1 VLPVALQVDSLLDT
15 GPSEEVMASPGSLIE
30 TQATHQVPELTD
42 VFPVQ
47 RTAERGEV
55 PELRRARPC
64 QRPSAPAAADGR
76 RTKTRARIDSMTN
89 VDEIVAAILRLDP
102 SNRRAVVA
110 RIKESLGEMSEAEI
124 EALWLEE
131 ATQRA
136 REAREGL
143 VEDIPLEQALRD
155 ARTQL
160 D

>member
-1 VLPVALQVDSLLDT
+1 
-15 GPSEEVMASPGSLIE
+15 M
-30 TQATHQVPELTD
+30 
-42 VFPVQ
+42 
-47 RTAERGEV
+47 
-55 PELRRARPC
+55 
-64 QRPSAPAAADGR
+64 
-76 RTKTRARIDSMTN
+76 DSMTN
-89 VDEIVAAILRLDP
+89 VDEIVAAVLRLDP

>member
-1 VLPVALQVDSLLDT
+1 
-15 GPSEEVMASPGSLIE
+15 
-30 TQATHQVPELTD
+30 
-42 VFPVQ
+42 
-47 RTAERGEV
+47 
-55 PELRRARPC
+55 
-64 QRPSAPAAADGR
+64 
-76 RTKTRARIDSMTN
+76 MTN
-89 VDEIVAAILRLDP
+89 VDEIVAAALRLDP

-131 ATQRA
+131 ATRRA

>member
-1 VLPVALQVDSLLDT
+1 
-15 GPSEEVMASPGSLIE
+15 
-30 TQATHQVPELTD
+30 
-42 VFPVQ
+42 
-47 RTAERGEV
+47 
-55 PELRRARPC
+55 
-64 QRPSAPAAADGR
+64 
-76 RTKTRARIDSMTN
+76 MTN
-89 VDEIVAAILRLDP
+89 VDEIVAAVLRLDP

-131 ATQRA
+131 ATRRA

-143 VEDIPLEQALRD
+143 VEDIPLEQALRN

>member
-1 VLPVALQVDSLLDT
+1 
-15 GPSEEVMASPGSLIE
+15 M
-30 TQATHQVPELTD
+30 
-42 VFPVQ
+42 
-47 RTAERGEV
+47 
-55 PELRRARPC
+55 
-64 QRPSAPAAADGR
+64 
-76 RTKTRARIDSMTN
+76 DSMTN
-89 VDEIVAAILRLDP
+89 ADEIVADALRLDP

-131 ATQRA
+131 ATRRA

>member
-1 VLPVALQVDSLLDT
+1 
-15 GPSEEVMASPGSLIE
+15 M
-30 TQATHQVPELTD
+30 
-42 VFPVQ
+42 
-47 RTAERGEV
+47 
-55 PELRRARPC
+55 
-64 QRPSAPAAADGR
+64 
-76 RTKTRARIDSMTN
+76 DSMTN
-89 VDEIVAAILRLDP
+89 VDEIVAAALRLDP
-102 SNRRAVVA
+102 SNRRAVVT
-110 RIKESLGEMSEAEI
+110 RIKESLGEMSEAEV

>member
-1 VLPVALQVDSLLDT
+1 
-15 GPSEEVMASPGSLIE
+15 
-30 TQATHQVPELTD
+30 
-42 VFPVQ
+42 
-47 RTAERGEV
+47 
-55 PELRRARPC
+55 
-64 QRPSAPAAADGR
+64 
-76 RTKTRARIDSMTN
+76 MTN
-89 VDEIVAAILRLDP
+89 VDEIVAAVLRLDP

-124 EALWLEE
+124 GPLWLEE
-131 ATQRA
+131 ATRRA

>member
-1 VLPVALQVDSLLDT
+1 
-15 GPSEEVMASPGSLIE
+15 
-30 TQATHQVPELTD
+30 
-42 VFPVQ
+42 
-47 RTAERGEV
+47 
-55 PELRRARPC
+55 
-64 QRPSAPAAADGR
+64 
-76 RTKTRARIDSMTN
+76 MTN
-89 VDEIVAAILRLDP
+89 VDEIVAAVLRLDP

-131 ATQRA
+131 ATRRA

>member
-1 VLPVALQVDSLLDT
+1 
-15 GPSEEVMASPGSLIE
+15 M
-30 TQATHQVPELTD
+30 
-42 VFPVQ
+42 
-47 RTAERGEV
+47 
-55 PELRRARPC
+55 
-64 QRPSAPAAADGR
+64 
-76 RTKTRARIDSMTN
+76 DSMTN
-89 VDEIVAAILRLDP
+89 VDEIVAAALRLDP

-131 ATQRA
+131 ATRRA

>member
-1 VLPVALQVDSLLDT
+1 
-15 GPSEEVMASPGSLIE
+15 M
-30 TQATHQVPELTD
+30 
-42 VFPVQ
+42 
-47 RTAERGEV
+47 
-55 PELRRARPC
+55 
-64 QRPSAPAAADGR
+64 
-76 RTKTRARIDSMTN
+76 DSMTN
-89 VDEIVAAILRLDP
+89 VDEIVAAALRLDP

-110 RIKESLGEMSEAEI
+110 RIKESLGEMPEAEI

-131 ATQRA
+131 ATRRA

>member
-1 VLPVALQVDSLLDT
+1 
-15 GPSEEVMASPGSLIE
+15 
-30 TQATHQVPELTD
+30 
-42 VFPVQ
+42 
-47 RTAERGEV
+47 
-55 PELRRARPC
+55 
-64 QRPSAPAAADGR
+64 
-76 RTKTRARIDSMTN
+76 MTN
-89 VDEIVAAILRLDP
+89 VDEIVAAALRLDP

-110 RIKESLGEMSEAEI
+110 RIKESLGEMSEGEI

-131 ATQRA
+131 ATRRA

>member
-1 VLPVALQVDSLLDT
+1 
-15 GPSEEVMASPGSLIE
+15 M
-30 TQATHQVPELTD
+30 
-42 VFPVQ
+42 
-47 RTAERGEV
+47 
-55 PELRRARPC
+55 
-64 QRPSAPAAADGR
+64 
-76 RTKTRARIDSMTN
+76 DSMTN
-89 VDEIVAAILRLDP
+89 VDEIVAAALRLDP

-110 RIKESLGEMSEAEI
+110 RIKESLGETSEGEI

-131 ATQRA
+131 AARRA

>member
-1 VLPVALQVDSLLDT
+1 
-15 GPSEEVMASPGSLIE
+15 M
-30 TQATHQVPELTD
+30 
-42 VFPVQ
+42 
-47 RTAERGEV
+47 
-55 PELRRARPC
+55 
-64 QRPSAPAAADGR
+64 
-76 RTKTRARIDSMTN
+76 DSMTN
-89 VDEIVAAILRLDP
+89 VDEIVAAVLRLDP

-131 ATQRA
+131 ATRRA

>member
-1 VLPVALQVDSLLDT
+1 
-15 GPSEEVMASPGSLIE
+15 M
-30 TQATHQVPELTD
+30 
-42 VFPVQ
+42 
-47 RTAERGEV
+47 
-55 PELRRARPC
+55 
-64 QRPSAPAAADGR
+64 
-76 RTKTRARIDSMTN
+76 DSMTN
-89 VDEIVAAILRLDP
+89 VDEIVAAVLRLDP

-110 RIKESLGEMSEAEI
+110 RTKESLGEMSEAEI

-131 ATQRA
+131 AARRA

>member
-1 VLPVALQVDSLLDT
+1 
-15 GPSEEVMASPGSLIE
+15 MAFSSARAFRTRTTLIKLRSG
-30 TQATHQVPELTD
+30 VPERLFEGD
-42 VFPVQ
+42 IF
-47 RTAERGEV
+47 
-55 PELRRARPC
+55 
-64 QRPSAPAAADGR
+64 
-76 RTKTRARIDSMTN
+76 
-89 VDEIVAAILRLDP
+89 DEAL
-102 SNRRAVVA
+102 A

-131 ATQRA
+131 ATRRA

>member
-1 VLPVALQVDSLLDT
+1 
-15 GPSEEVMASPGSLIE
+15 M
-30 TQATHQVPELTD
+30 
-42 VFPVQ
+42 
-47 RTAERGEV
+47 
-55 PELRRARPC
+55 
-64 QRPSAPAAADGR
+64 
-76 RTKTRARIDSMTN
+76 DSMTN
-89 VDEIVAAILRLDP
+89 VDEIVAAALRLDP

-131 ATQRA
+131 ATRRA

-143 VEDIPLEQALRD
+143 VEDIPLEQALRN

>member
-1 VLPVALQVDSLLDT
+1 
-15 GPSEEVMASPGSLIE
+15 M
-30 TQATHQVPELTD
+30 
-42 VFPVQ
+42 
-47 RTAERGEV
+47 
-55 PELRRARPC
+55 
-64 QRPSAPAAADGR
+64 
-76 RTKTRARIDSMTN
+76 DSMTN
-89 VDEIVAAILRLDP
+89 ADEIVAAALRLDP

-131 ATQRA
+131 ATRRA

>member
-1 VLPVALQVDSLLDT
+1 
-15 GPSEEVMASPGSLIE
+15 M
-30 TQATHQVPELTD
+30 
-42 VFPVQ
+42 
-47 RTAERGEV
+47 
-55 PELRRARPC
+55 
-64 QRPSAPAAADGR
+64 
-76 RTKTRARIDSMTN
+76 DSMTN
-89 VDEIVAAILRLDP
+89 ADEIVAAALRLDP

-110 RIKESLGEMSEAEI
+110 RIKESLREMSEAEI

-131 ATQRA
+131 ATRRA

>member
-1 VLPVALQVDSLLDT
+1 
-15 GPSEEVMASPGSLIE
+15 
-30 TQATHQVPELTD
+30 
-42 VFPVQ
+42 
-47 RTAERGEV
+47 
-55 PELRRARPC
+55 
-64 QRPSAPAAADGR
+64 
-76 RTKTRARIDSMTN
+76 MTN
-89 VDEIVAAILRLDP
+89 VDEIVAAVLRLDP

-110 RIKESLGEMSEAEI
+110 RIKESLGEMSEAEA

-131 ATQRA
+131 ATRRA